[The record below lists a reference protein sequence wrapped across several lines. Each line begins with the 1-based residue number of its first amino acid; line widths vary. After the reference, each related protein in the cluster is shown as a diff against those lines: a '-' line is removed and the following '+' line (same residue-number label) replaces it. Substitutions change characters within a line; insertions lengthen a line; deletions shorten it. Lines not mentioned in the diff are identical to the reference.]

1 MVPVEWPIAAA
12 DDGGGRGPA
21 RVAGRGRLRTAR
33 IDFFLD
39 PRARLTEQERA
50 LMTGMLADL
59 VSSLADEFRLILAGA
74 EPANDVGDELF
85 DMLRSSGLLDIPE
98 LVQTLLRRAEE
109 DRLAS
114 AIRTARGTGKP
125 RFLQSL
131 VSDDNGDVSAAA
143 MALILARGRRRDRF
157 ERPRV
162 IFDDLSAEAAVALV
176 NAVAAAFRSDLAK
189 RFPETDADERLG
201 SAAKAILA
209 GHDEGNRLEA
219 KLFDLAHALDGAA
232 RIDEK
237 LILHS
242 LEEGE
247 ASLLAEIL
255 GRRAGLGFDDSWDHL
270 CGGTGSLA
278 LLLRM
283 SGVGRPVAGE
293 IIARLAD
300 LSGSDAETEI
310 AQFDSIEQEEVDH
323 ARAWLRL
330 DPGYRSSIDA
340 LAAGHGQ
347 RSL

>member
-12 DDGGGRGPA
+12 GEGGGRDPA
-21 RVAGRGRLRTAR
+21 RAAGGGRLRTAR

-59 VSSLADEFRLILAGA
+59 VNSLSDEFRAILAGA
-74 EPANDVGDELF
+74 EPANDDGEQLLDR
-85 DMLRSSGLLDIPE
+85 LRSAGLLDIAE
-98 LVQTLLRRAEE
+98 LVQILLHRSEE
-109 DRLAS
+109 ERLAT
-114 AIRTARGTGKP
+114 AIRNASGAGR
-125 RFLQSL
+125 RRLLQSL
-131 VSDDNGDVSAAA
+131 VSDDDSDISAAA

-157 ERPRV
+157 DRPRV
-162 IFDDLSAEAAVALV
+162 IFDDLSAEVAVAMV
-176 NAVAAAFRSDLAK
+176 NAIAAAFRADLCD
-189 RFPETDADERLG
+189 RFSQIEADERLG
-201 SAAKAILA
+201 SAVKAILSR
-209 GHDEGNRLEA
+209 HDEGNRLEA
-219 KLFDLAHALDGAA
+219 KLFDLAHSLDAA
-232 RIDEK
+232 GRIDEQ
-237 LILHS
+237 LVLLA

-255 GRRAGLGFDDSWDHL
+255 ARRAGIAFGDSWAHL
-270 CGGTGSLA
+270 SGGSRNIA

-283 SGVGRPVAGE
+283 AELGRPLASE

-300 LSGSDAETEI
+300 IAGSDPESEI
-310 AQFDSIEQEEVDH
+310 STFDSLEQDDVEQ

-347 RSL
+347 RSD